1 MIISLVSV
9 VLITAAF
16 GLMFFLD
23 RKQRGDVFLAI
34 LAFAFALGQA
44 LPILPGMC
52 LALSVFGSV
61 HAYKAMSGE
70 AQELR
75 AKRLFALGIAEIVL
89 CTVLLVV
96 AMTVM
101 ANTAHSIIPDY

>member
-34 LAFAFALGQA
+34 LAFAFALGQV

-61 HAYKAMSGE
+61 HAYKAMSGK
-70 AQELR
+70 AQEPR
-75 AKRLFALGIAEIVL
+75 AKRLFVLGIAEIGL
-89 CTVLLVV
+89 CTMLLIV

-101 ANTAHSIIPDY
+101 ADTAHSIIPDY